1 MTILFL
7 AMFAAGFASFLESAE
22 IELECARAALEEIE
36 ARDGKLIALIAAWL
50 MLEGCEW
57 WEV

>member
-1 MTILFL
+1 MTVLFL
-7 AMFAAGFASFLESAE
+7 AMFAVGFASLLESAE
-22 IELECARAALEEIE
+22 IESECVGAMLEEIE
-36 ARDGKLIALIAAWL
+36 ARDGKLMAVIAAGL